1 MRHVLTRL
9 CTLALSF
16 GVGVVCSYAQVPVG
30 SLNGIVHDSKHAA
43 IVGARIIAT
52 HITQGVSR
60 TTISNSTGLYSM
72 TALSVGT
79 YTVRIEA
86 PGFAVAEFTDVVIE
100 AGKNQTIDADLK
112 VAGGGSTVE
121 VNASMEAVDET
132 QSMIQGEITSK
143 TIESIPLNGRN
154 FLELAYLVPGNRP
167 APTFDPTK
175 TNTLEV
181 SSAGGFGRG
190 GNITV
195 DGGDNNDEVVGGTLA
210 NFPEDSIREFQIAT
224 GRFTAEVGRSG
235 NSIVNIVTKSGS
247 NDFHGSL
254 FLFERNRNLQ
264 GLPATF
270 DRSLPTPPFDREQF
284 GASAGGPLRKDR
296 AWWFSSFEYRDQN
309 AALQTGTRDF
319 SNDTILNT
327 SAPAPLRD
335 ALWSTRVDAQLSRN
349 NSLMGRYSFN
359 RSTDTGEA
367 TPSQQTPAFTAAER
381 QNSLNRFNSAVLG
394 LTTVLGPT
402 RVNVLTLHFD
412 NFYSN
417 IPQFAQDAP
426 TTNPQ
431 LNLTN
436 ELIFPDL
443 ADGANFNLPQGTH
456 LNRFQ
461 VRNAYG
467 WTVGKQ
473 TLHIGGEFQHYTANG
488 EINVFGSGTVILTS
502 DFGFADLNG
511 DGQINDLDI
520 PVAVG
525 LKSSAP
531 VTPVPIPTVFDSY
544 LAGYAQD
551 DWRSTPRLTLNLGLR
566 WEYDS
571 NLTGNSSAHGPCPSL
586 TTQPSQP
593 CTWMANVINL
603 KKTPDLKDF
612 GPRVGFVFDPIGK
625 GTTVLRGGYGIYY
638 DRIILEAGAED
649 LVQND
654 RALTVTQYAGSECTS
669 PFVPGGPS
677 LGACFAPGGSFAPG
691 SPTIANAFSGPH
703 QVGGVG
709 ILAMGPNAHHPLM
722 QQFSLGMQQQV
733 TNNWLISA
741 DGLHVFAYRQ
751 LIGHLLRSTDST
763 SPYISCPGN
772 NVPCTMTDPLTG
784 ISDNITLIQS
794 QAKSW
799 YDGLIVSV
807 AHRQAKLGPIG
818 YTYNIGYTL
827 SKTFDYSDDDQLTNG
842 NADEQVDLVEGID
855 NLRLEKGYAV
865 TDERHRL
872 TVYGDAQ
879 LPWRFILS
887 PLYTFGSGVP
897 ADTFLPGTAINGAS
911 GSRLPLLP
919 RNALAREVKNS
930 DRLNAV
936 IDRWNALPPCP
947 GPFPCLAGGTLQHV
961 PSGIN
966 FTSPFSSLDMRLR
979 KDMSLGERVTLSLIG
994 EGFNMLNQTN
1004 IRGTTN
1010 TNFSGR
1016 NISIGPYQS
1025 AQNGQPAQTVQTNF
1039 YSAVS
1044 TAGGFFGSGGPRAFQ
1059 FATRIEF

>member
-9 CTLALSF
+9 CTLVLSF
-16 GVGVVCSYAQVPVG
+16 GTLLTLGYAQVPVG
-30 SLNGIVHDSKHAA
+30 SLNGIVTDQKDAVIAKAH
-43 IVGARIIAT
+43 ITAT
-52 HITQGVSR
+52 HVAQGVSR
-60 TTISNSTGLYSM
+60 ATVSNGSGLYSL
-72 TALSVGT
+72 TALPAGT
-79 YTVRIEA
+79 YTVRVEA
-86 PGFAVAEFTDVVIE
+86 PGFGVSEFNDVAIE
-100 AGKNQTIDADLK
+100 AGKNRTIDAKLN
-112 VAGGGSTVE
+112 VATSGSTVE
-121 VNASMEAVDET
+121 VNASAASVDVT

-143 TIESIPLNGRN
+143 TIDSIPLNGRN

-247 NDFHGSL
+247 NAFHGSA
-254 FLFERNRNLQ
+254 FLYERNRNLQ
-264 GLPATF
+264 ALPATF

-284 GASAGGPLRKDR
+284 GTSVGGPLHKDR

-309 AALQTGTRDF
+309 AALQTGARDF
-319 SNDTILNT
+319 ETDTILNT
-327 SAPAPLRD
+327 SAAAPLRD
-335 ALWSTRVDAQLSRN
+335 ALWSTRVDAQLSPR
-349 NSLMGRYSFN
+349 NSLTGRYSFN

-367 TPSQQTPAFTAAER
+367 TPSQATPAFTAAER

-402 RVNVLTLHFD
+402 RVNEFTLHYD
-412 NFYSN
+412 NFYN
-417 IPQFAQDAP
+417 DIPPFGQSAP
-426 TTNPQ
+426 TTDPQ

-443 ADGANFNLPQGTH
+443 ADGANFNLPQATH

-461 VRNAYG
+461 LRDAFG
-467 WTVGKQ
+467 WTVGKH
-473 TLHIGGEFQHYTANG
+473 TLHLGGEFQHYTANG
-488 EINVFGSGTVILTS
+488 EINVFGSGTAILTS

-511 DGQINDLDI
+511 DGQVNDLDI

-544 LAGYAQD
+544 VAGYGQD
-551 DWRSTPRLTLNLGLR
+551 DWRVSQRLTLNLGLR

-571 NLTGNSSAHGPCPSL
+571 NLTGNSSAHDPCPNL
-586 TTQPSQP
+586 TQQPTEP

-603 KKTPDLKDF
+603 KKNPDTKDF
-612 GPRVGFVFDPIGK
+612 GPRVGFVLDPFGK
-625 GTTVLRGGYGIYY
+625 GKTVLRGGYGIYY
-638 DRIILEAGAED
+638 DRIILESGAEE

-677 LGACFAPGGSFAPG
+677 LGACFAPGASFAPG

-709 ILAMGPNAHHPLM
+709 ILAMGPDAHHPIM
-722 QQFSLGMQQQV
+722 QQFSLGVQQEIA
-733 TNNWLISA
+733 NEWLISA
-741 DGLHVFAYRQ
+741 DGLHVFASRQ

-763 SPYISCPGN
+763 SPDIFCPGN

-794 QAKSW
+794 RGKSW

-807 AHRQAKLGPIG
+807 SHRQAKLGPIG
-818 YTYNIGYTL
+818 YSYNIGYTL

-842 NADEQVDLVEGID
+842 NADEQVDLVEGIN

-872 TVYGDAQ
+872 TVYGEAQ
-879 LPWRFILS
+879 LPWRFSLA
-887 PLYTFGSGVP
+887 PLYTYGSGVP

-919 RNALAREVKNS
+919 RNALAREVRNS
-930 DRLNAV
+930 DQLNAV
-936 IDRWNALPPCP
+936 IDRWNTLPQCP
-947 GPFPCLAGGTLQHV
+947 GTFPCQAGGTLQNV

-966 FTSPFSSLDMRLR
+966 FASPFSSLDLRLR
-979 KDMSLGERVTLSLIG
+979 KDISLGNRVTLSMMG

-1016 NISIGPYQS
+1016 NISIGPYQP
-1025 AQNGQPAQTVQTNF
+1025 AQNGQPAQAVQANF
-1039 YSAVS
+1039 YSPVS

-1059 FATRIEF
+1059 FATRVEF